1 MTEQAQIIFKEN
13 LVGAIATIN
22 EDGSPWVTPVHIVA
36 DDDAVYWFSMED
48 KQHSL
53 NIARNPKVSLTLFSS
68 DLSKGP
74 KGVYINGTADK
85 LDVSAT
91 TKAKKLLEARIGFI
105 PPSFGEATAYKLKI
119 GELNRGKSTGNCWY
133 FYT

>member
-1 MTEQAQIIFKEN
+1 MNDNIRAILDNN

-22 EDGSPWVTPVHIVA
+22 EDGSPWVSPVHIVA
-36 DDDAVYWFSMED
+36 DGQAVYWFSMED

-53 NIARNPKVSLTLFSS
+53 NVARDPRVSLTLFSP
-68 DLSKGP
+68 DLSHGP
-74 KGVYINGTADK
+74 KGIYINGSVEK
-85 LDVSAT
+85 LDVDGT
-91 TKAKKLLEARIGFI
+91 TEAKKLLEAKIGFL
-105 PPSFGEATAYKLKI
+105 PPNFVETTGYKLKI